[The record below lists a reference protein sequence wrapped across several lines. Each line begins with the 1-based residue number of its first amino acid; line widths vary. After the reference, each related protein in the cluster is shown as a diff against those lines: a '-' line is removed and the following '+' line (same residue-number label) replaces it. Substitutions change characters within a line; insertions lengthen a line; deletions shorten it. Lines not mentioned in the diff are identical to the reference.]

1 VDIFTKKAT
10 KQQPLCLKKAS
21 AKMKSGSKRLTND
34 KLDKNLIISYDSTK
48 PANCLFTI
56 STTAKDFISE
66 FEINGQQLDELIQ
79 YLIRIAKKHD

>member
-1 VDIFTKKAT
+1 
-10 KQQPLCLKKAS
+10 
-21 AKMKSGSKRLTND
+21 MKSGSKRFTTD

-48 PANCLFTI
+48 PTNCLFTI